1 MGLDKDRLWFI
12 LNAGNLPQQ
21 SLDKCSNDGILM
33 GPYKDRLCFFR
44 KCGITLR
51 QSLSPPPAYF
61 AGVSLCSLPGE
72 VLGVA
77 EAQLHEP
84 RHYDHDQGEHLRIRE
99 VVLHL

>member
-1 MGLDKDRLWFI
+1 MAFFFSSMQDLSLTKIVFVFLEI
-12 LNAGNLPQQ
+12 AG
-21 SLDKCSNDGILM
+21 KHRG
-33 GPYKDRLCFFR
+33 
-44 KCGITLR
+44 
-51 QSLSPPPAYF
+51 SLSPPPPAYF